1 MALYRLRALGI
12 FAGEQFDF
20 SVHATGSISTG
31 DAADAYA
38 GALSQLWTGH
48 LDAYYPATTEI
59 TTASAGLLDPITG
72 KQQQRVDS
80 AITLAGIDTTGV
92 ALPPQLSVVVSLI
105 ATLGLLGG
113 RGRFYLP
120 APTST
125 AIDAQQLASA
135 ALTAFGDG
143 VGAMMSALST
153 AGLTPV
159 IYHRPGSPLAG
170 TSSTVASYRIDSV
183 VDTQRRRRNKL
194 VGTEVSGTI

>member
-12 FAGEQFDF
+12 FTGEQFDF

-31 DAADAYA
+31 DAADVFS
-38 GALSQLWTGH
+38 GALSALWTDH
-48 LDAYYPATTEI
+48 LDAYYPSSTEI

-72 KQQQRVDS
+72 KQQQRVDT
-80 AITLAGIDTTGV
+80 ATTLAGIDDAGV

-125 AIDAQQLASA
+125 AIDAQQLSST
-135 ALTAFGDG
+135 ALTAFGAG
-143 VGAMMSALST
+143 VAAMMTQLT
-153 AGLTPV
+153 TGGLTPV

-194 VGTEVSGTI
+194 VGTDVSGTI